1 MVLAEEKEERWPGNA
16 RFRAYDGELGKN
28 DSGSKSP
35 KALPRVREL
44 WFSFSPG
51 GDGLSLD

>member
-16 RFRAYDGELGKN
+16 GFRACDGKLGKN
-28 DSGSKSP
+28 DCGSKSP
-35 KALPRVREL
+35 KTLPRVREL

-51 GDGLSLD
+51 GGGLSLD